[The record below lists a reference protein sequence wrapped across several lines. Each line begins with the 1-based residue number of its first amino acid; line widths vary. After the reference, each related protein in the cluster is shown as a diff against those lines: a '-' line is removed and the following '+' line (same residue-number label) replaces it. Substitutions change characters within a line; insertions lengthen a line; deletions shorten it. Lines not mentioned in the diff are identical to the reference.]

1 MPVERMRHIR
11 QSPHL
16 VNEVH
21 RLLRREIRRHP
32 AGDEQADDLALQ
44 SLDLLTG
51 DGELWRHAHEVER
64 SFDRVVISQREAV
77 ETAFARTVE
86 QLLERAAPIVRKV
99 GVEMKIDAE
108 HPRFRARLLSAFAR
122 ESARTAESLAQGR
135 D

>member
-32 AGDEQADDLALQ
+32 AGDEQADDLALH

-51 DGELWRHAHEVER
+51 DGELWRHAHAVQR
-64 SFDRVVISQREAV
+64 SFDRVAISQREAV
-77 ETAFARTVE
+77 ETAFART
-86 QLLERAAPIVRKV
+86 AAPLLARAPPLVPKV
-99 GVEMKIDAE
+99 A
-108 HPRFRARLLSAFAR
+108 A
-122 ESARTAESLAQGR
+122 
-135 D
+135 